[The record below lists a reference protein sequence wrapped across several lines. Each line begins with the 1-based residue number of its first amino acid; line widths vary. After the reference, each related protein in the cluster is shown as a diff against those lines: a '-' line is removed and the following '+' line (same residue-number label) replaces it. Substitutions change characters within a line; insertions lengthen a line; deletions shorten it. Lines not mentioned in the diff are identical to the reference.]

1 MKKLISLVLLVLLAG
16 CAFQDNVDKA
26 IALRQQLLNS
36 KGCKFDAEITADYSD
51 KLYTFAMKCTADSNG
66 NVDFCITSPE
76 TIAGI
81 EGNINAENGQLRF
94 DDQILVFDL
103 LTEELITPIS
113 TPWLLLKTL
122 RGGYIDAAGIDGDL
136 YRVQIDDSY
145 EDDPLRL
152 DIWLNADNQ
161 PSCADVF
168 HDGRRVV
175 SIKLENFQ
183 LL

>member
-1 MKKLISLVLLVLLAG
+1 MKKLISLVLFVLLSG

-26 IALRQQLLNS
+26 IVLRQQILNS
-36 KGCKFDAEITADYSD
+36 NGCAFDAEITADYSD
-51 KLYTFAMKCTADSNG
+51 KLYTFGMKCTSDTSG
-66 NVDFCITSPE
+66 NVDFIITSPE

-113 TPWLLLKTL
+113 APWLLMKTL
-122 RGGYIDAAGIDGDL
+122 RSGYIDAGGMDGDL

-145 EDDPLRL
+145 EEDPLRL
-152 DIWLNADNQ
+152 DIWLNAENL
-161 PSCADVF
+161 PSWADVF